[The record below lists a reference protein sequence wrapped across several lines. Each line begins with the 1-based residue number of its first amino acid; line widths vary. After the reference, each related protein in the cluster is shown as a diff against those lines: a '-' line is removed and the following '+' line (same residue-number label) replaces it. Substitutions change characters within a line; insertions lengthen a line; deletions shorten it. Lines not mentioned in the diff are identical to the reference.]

1 VGRDEDHGHFGA
13 SLAQAAAGVVAAEA
27 RHLNVEEHGVEV
39 RRGGEEGF
47 AVGEF
52 GHRVFPFQQ
61 ADEDHALGGVVFDDG
76 DAGFVAHGLL
86 LDIESV

>member
-1 VGRDEDHGHFGA
+1 VGRDENHRHLAA

-27 RHLNVEEHGVEV
+27 GHLDVEEHGVEL

-52 GHRVFPFQQ
+52 RHRVFPFQQ

-76 DAGFVAHGLL
+76 DAVLVAHDFLL
-86 LDIESV
+86 GIESV